1 MNTRLLSLG
10 SLAAVLVIASPSIA
24 SEVAPVSDSATDT
37 FNSEFVK
44 STNEAFTAST
54 SAESLGTFEVKGRI
68 NPTFTENNSKT
79 EIAQFDSYGYGYEK
93 ESGVYVGGNLGVFF
107 PNFGDG
113 LGDEV
118 DDAAK
123 TGFGGSIFGGY
134 QFNKNWGVDLEFGL
148 IGGGFDEDELN
159 VNSLDDVD
167 YSGWALMVNPRYTI
181 PFTSNGSESKLSAFI
196 SGGIGIAKGEID
208 GTVNIDGKTVDFSDQ
223 SDTSFAWQIK
233 GGLGYQFTDKLDGF
247 VQLRYLS
254 ITEID
259 SDIDDSSL
267 SFFSPEIGVKYSF

>member
-1 MNTRLLSLG
+1 MNTRLLYLG
-10 SLAAVLVIASPSIA
+10 SLAAVLAIASPSIA

-54 SAESLGTFEVKGRI
+54 SAESLGTFEVKGEI
-68 NPTFTENNSKT
+68 NPTFTEKT
-79 EIAQFDSYGYGYEK
+79 TNTEVAQFGIYDSDP
-93 ESGVYVGGNLGVFF
+93 ESGVYVGGGLGIFF

-113 LGDEV
+113 FGNRV

-134 QFNKNWGVDLEFGL
+134 QFNKNWGVDLEFAL
-148 IGGGFDEDELN
+148 VGGGFDEDELN
-159 VNSLDDVD
+159 VPNVDDVD
-167 YSGWALMVNPRYTI
+167 YSAWALMVNPRYTI
-181 PFTSNGSESKLSAFI
+181 PFTSNGSVSKLSAFI
-196 SGGIGIAKGEID
+196 SGGIGIAKGKID
-208 GTVNIDGKTVDFSDQ
+208 GTVNIDGRTVDFSDQ

-247 VQLRYLS
+247 IQLRYLD
-254 ITEID
+254 ITKID
-259 SDIDDSSL
+259 SDIDNSGL

>member
-1 MNTRLLSLG
+1 
-10 SLAAVLVIASPSIA
+10 VIASPSIA

-37 FNSEFVK
+37 FNSGFVK

-54 SAESLGTFEVKGRI
+54 SAESLGTFEVKGGI

>member
-68 NPTFTENNSKT
+68 NPTFTENNTKT
-79 EIAQFDSYGYGYEK
+79 EIAQFDSYGYGYEE
-93 ESGVYVGGNLGVFF
+93 ESGVYVGGSLGIFF

-113 LGDEV
+113 YDDSI
-118 DDAAK
+118 DDAANDA
-123 TGFGGSIFGGY
+123 FGGSFFGGY
-134 QFNKNWGVDLEFGL
+134 QFNKNLGVDLEFIL
-148 IGGGFDEDELN
+148 VGGGFDEDELGAGTD
-159 VNSLDDVD
+159 DDVD

-196 SGGIGIAKGEID
+196 SGGIGLGDGKID
-208 GTVNIDGKTVDFSDQ
+208 GTIQNVEYSGASG
-223 SDTSFAWQIK
+223 TSFAWQIK
-233 GGLGYQFTDKLDGF
+233 GGLGYKFTQQLDAF
-247 VQLRYLS
+247 FQLRYLS

>member
-10 SLAAVLVIASPSIA
+10 SLAAVLAIASPSIA

-54 SAESLGTFEVKGRI
+54 SAESLGTFEVKGEI
-68 NPTFTENNSKT
+68 NPTFTEKT
-79 EIAQFDSYGYGYEK
+79 TNTEVAQFGIYDSDP
-93 ESGVYVGGNLGVFF
+93 ESGVYVGGSLGIFF

-113 LGDEV
+113 FGNRV

-134 QFNKNWGVDLEFGL
+134 QFNKNWGVDLEFAL
-148 IGGGFDEDELN
+148 VGGGFDEDELN
-159 VNSLDDVD
+159 VPNVDDVD
-167 YSGWALMVNPRYTI
+167 YSAWALMVNPRYTI
-181 PFTSNGSESKLSAFI
+181 PFTSNGSVSKLSAFI
-196 SGGIGIAKGEID
+196 SGGIGIAKGKID
-208 GTVNIDGKTVDFSDQ
+208 GTVNIDGRTVDFSDQ

-247 VQLRYLS
+247 IQLRYLD
-254 ITEID
+254 ITKID
-259 SDIDDSSL
+259 SDIDNSGL